1 MINTK
6 KTVYNTAN
14 ITVSFGLKK
23 IYGAGKKDTA

>member
-6 KTVYNTAN
+6 KTVYNAAN

-23 IYGAGKKDTA
+23 IYGASKKDTA